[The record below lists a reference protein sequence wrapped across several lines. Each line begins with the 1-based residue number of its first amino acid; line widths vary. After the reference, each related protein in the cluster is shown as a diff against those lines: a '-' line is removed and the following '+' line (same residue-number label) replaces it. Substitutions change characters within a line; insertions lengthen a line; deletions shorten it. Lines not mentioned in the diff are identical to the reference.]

1 MYKKIHEVKSPQTCE
16 IQQSLKINDSTVL
29 GLKVVW
35 SATVQ
40 TMGASIMNILYKKRM
55 KYTFTVPKCWKTF
68 DGI

>member
-1 MYKKIHEVKSPQTCE
+1 MYKKIHEVMSQQTCE
-16 IQQSLKINDSTVL
+16 IQQSFKINDSTVL

-40 TMGASIMNILYKKRM
+40 TIGASIMNILYKKGI
-55 KYTFTVPKCWKTF
+55 KYTFTVPKFWKTK